1 MLRVHVDEAASAE
14 LAAGLDEIVAEGARR
29 MLAAAL
35 EAEVEAYVSSLSD
48 EVDEHG
54 HRLVVRNG
62 HAEPRSLVT
71 GAGAVPVRAPSP
83 PRWPRCSR

>member
-1 MLRVHVDEAASAE
+1 
-14 LAAGLDEIVAEGARR
+14 

-35 EAEVEAYVSSLSD
+35 EAEVDASISNLID

-62 HAEPRSLVT
+62 HAQPRSLVT
-71 GAGAVPVRAPSP
+71 GAGPIEVQAPRVDDCRVDTTRAGRRYASAHRSCPLGPHSP
-83 PRWPRCSR
+83 PRWPRCCR

>member
-1 MLRVHVDEAASAE
+1 
-14 LAAGLDEIVAEGARR
+14 

-35 EAEVEAYVSSLSD
+35 EAEVDAYVSSLISD

-71 GAGAVPVRAPSP
+71 GAGPARGPGPTGR
-83 PRWPRCSR
+83 